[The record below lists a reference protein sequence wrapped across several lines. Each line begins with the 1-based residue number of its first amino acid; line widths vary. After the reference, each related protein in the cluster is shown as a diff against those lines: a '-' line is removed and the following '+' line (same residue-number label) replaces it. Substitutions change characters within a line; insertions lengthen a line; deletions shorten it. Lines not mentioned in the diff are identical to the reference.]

1 MIKGIILDLD
11 GLISDTER
19 LHMKSFQK
27 AFREKGMEISD
38 DFYKKHWI
46 QIGHGTEDVLKILG
60 SDLEADD
67 IRAIKNIH
75 YEEYLHSDLQP
86 MPYIYDFVKHFYGRV
101 PMAVASASKGFDVE
115 FILKAL
121 DLDQYMEFF
130 LAADDV
136 KKRKPDPEVWLLA
149 AKKLGLKPSEC
160 ITLEDAEKGV
170 IASAL
175 GGIKCIAIPT
185 PYTADNDFSKAT
197 YIIKNLKEAI
207 PIIDDL
213 IKG

>member
-19 LHMKSFQK
+19 LHMKAFQQ
-27 AFREKGMEISD
+27 AFKEKGMEISD

-60 SDLEADD
+60 SDISADA
-67 IRAIKNIH
+67 IRAIKNVY
-75 YEEYLHSDLQP
+75 YEDYLHTDLYP
-86 MPYIYDFVKHFYGRV
+86 MAYVHDFVEHFYGKI

-121 DLDQYMEFF
+121 DLERYMEFF
-130 LAADDV
+130 LSADDV

-149 AKKLGLKPSEC
+149 AKKLGLDPEDC

-170 IASAL
+170 IASYRA
-175 GGIKCIAIPT
+175 GIPCIAIPNS
-185 PYTADNDFSKAT
+185 YTADNDFSKAT
-197 YIIKNLKEAI
+197 YMAKDLKEAR
-207 PIIDDL
+207 DL
-213 IKG
+213 IENILNK